1 MERIK
6 ERKRKERCCTP
17 ACAVAMDVKLL
28 PENNLIFELGHQKLS
43 PAPVN
48 PLPEHTPDAWQTPAP
63 IFPRHIQTAIISPSI
78 TKWKSRICSSHAGK
92 SPFSLVTTIPT
103 AHKHL
108 VVYTLFGRS
117 LDAQLPKVESS
128 MLKLQSLLKMLH
140 QIRSMFNAIGVCLVM
155 FQIMPMLTC

>member
-1 MERIK
+1 MLYISL
-6 ERKRKERCCTP
+6 CCRNGRQI
-17 ACAVAMDVKLL
+17 A
-28 PENNLIFELGHQKLS
+28 LGKQFDIRAWPSEVVPRRRSILYPNTH
-43 PAPVN
+43 P
-48 PLPEHTPDAWQTPAP
+48 WQTPAP

-103 AHKHL
+103 AHKRL